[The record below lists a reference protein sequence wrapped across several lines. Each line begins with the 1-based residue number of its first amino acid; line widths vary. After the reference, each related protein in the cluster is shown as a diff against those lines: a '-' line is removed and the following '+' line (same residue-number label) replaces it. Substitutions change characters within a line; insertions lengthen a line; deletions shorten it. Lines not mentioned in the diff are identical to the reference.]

1 MVEDQTSFIHAPPLH
16 QPLFSAILMTNNTDN
31 ITLLDV
37 RQFTTLEC
45 IKKTRIMV
53 VLLDTESSNEIV

>member
-37 RQFTTLEC
+37 RQFGMH
-45 IKKTRIMV
+45 KKDENYGCSFRHG
-53 VLLDTESSNEIV
+53 VLTSNEIV